1 MVGFCLS
8 FLYSSVL
15 GQFFF
20 LVVILEFGDGVLL
33 LLRVGDTVF

>member
-1 MVGFCLS
+1 MVGFCFS

-15 GQFFF
+15 GQFF

-33 LLRVGDTVF
+33 LLRVGDTAF